1 MSSQQTYFHICAD
14 RAAYFLTISCGDMKC
29 GGWLRGVKRLVSRS
43 FWAKNMLLSRPTLY
57 LQAKKKQGTG
67 KNLLSNKILQSVESG
82 SLFSYPRW
90 LSGIFPA
97 YFLWRETCHAMGD
110 SGEWNGQLAGRSLCK
125 HMHLFCTAKWM
136 HECAA
141 FFNWLRNLSR
151 AQLQREARCCQASL
165 ILKLRRLDWGF
176 VKWQKNTCL

>member
-1 MSSQQTYFHICAD
+1 
-14 RAAYFLTISCGDMKC
+14 
-29 GGWLRGVKRLVSRS
+29 
-43 FWAKNMLLSRPTLY
+43 ML
-57 LQAKKKQGTG
+57 QH
-67 KNLLSNKILQSVESG
+67 VEPAN
-82 SLFSYPRW
+82 LFSYLRW
-90 LSGIFPA
+90 QSSILFD
-97 YFLWRETCHAMGD
+97 YFLWRHEMRWVTQGSETASVQVLLRLKICCYPAQCVVNTRHRQKSALQQNTPICWVGKLIFISALTERHISRLFPVETCHAMGD

>member
-97 YFLWRETCHAMGD
+97 YFQWRHAMRWVTQGNETA
-110 SGEWNGQLAGRSLCK
+110 SWLAALC
-125 HMHLFCTAKWM
+125 A
-136 HECAA
+136 
-141 FFNWLRNLSR
+141 
-151 AQLQREARCCQASL
+151 
-165 ILKLRRLDWGF
+165 
-176 VKWQKNTCL
+176 NTCIFFARPNECMSAQHFSTDYGICRSHSYRERPDVAKHRSYSSLDV